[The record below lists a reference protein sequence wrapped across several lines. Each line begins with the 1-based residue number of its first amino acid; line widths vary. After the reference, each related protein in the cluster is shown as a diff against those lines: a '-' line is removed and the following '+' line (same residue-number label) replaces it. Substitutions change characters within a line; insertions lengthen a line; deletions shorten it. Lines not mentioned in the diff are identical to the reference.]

1 MLSKPI
7 KNVGKSNKKGPMQ
20 AHSARTNLGE
30 GASYGTGYKN
40 PVGKSKSVSSE
51 VMTGKSK
58 AKKAPRSL
66 A

>member
-7 KNVGKSNKKGPMQ
+7 KNVRKPNKKGPLQ
-20 AHSARTNLGE
+20 AHSARTTLGE

-40 PVGKSKSVSSE
+40 PVGKSKDVSSE
-51 VMTGKSK
+51 VMKGGSK
-58 AKKAPRSL
+58 ARKAPRSL

>member
-7 KNVGKSNKKGPMQ
+7 KNVGKPNKKGPMQ
-20 AHSARTNLGE
+20 AHSARTTLGE

-40 PVGKSKSVSSE
+40 PVGKSKDVTSD
-51 VMTGKSK
+51 VMRGRSK